1 MINRYYSMKSL
12 LLLTAIMI
20 LSNCAS
26 VRSPEGGPVDEIPPT
41 LLGTNPEV
49 LTNIKPEQK
58 ITIRFSEY
66 LKESSLK
73 SSLRVYPMHA
83 GEIRHEFRGDKIDV
97 WLPKNLNEDM
107 TYTLIIDTGLADEHG
122 IAIEKDISIPFAMG
136 STFTSSSIEGYV
148 YGNTDRG
155 NLLLWRGILS
165 HDEMLD
171 KDPDYIANLIDDSY
185 TFDYLPIDDFSIL
198 AIEQYGSNIDYTKGP
213 YALYHQKSISTKNAS
228 LNNVNFLMNKVSNT
242 EEPETDSLDVI
253 VESDDEIIKT
263 ADLSGTVLGKFL
275 HPIKMLL
282 QNDSHTYITPVN
294 LDGSYVV
301 NDIIGGKYQLLIYED
316 RNNDN
321 QLNTGSFTDKTYS
334 EEFYVYPDSLSCR
347 ANWELELPS
356 WNYQKEIK

>member
-1 MINRYYSMKSL
+1 MINRYYSMKCL
-12 LLLTAIMI
+12 LLITAIII

-26 VRSPEGGPVDEIPPT
+26 VRSPEGGPLDEISPI
-41 LLGTNPEV
+41 LLGTSPEV
-49 LTNIKPEQK
+49 LINIEPEQK
-58 ITIRFSEY
+58 VTIRFSEY

-73 SSLRVYPMHA
+73 NSLHVYPMHA
-83 GEIRHEFRGDKIDV
+83 GEIRYEFRGDKIDV
-97 WLPKNLNEDM
+97 WLPKDLKNDT
-107 TYTLIIDTGLADEHG
+107 TYILIIDTGLADEHG
-122 IAIEKDISIPFAMG
+122 IAIEKDLSIPFTMG
-136 STFTSSSIEGYV
+136 STLVFSKIEGYV

-228 LNNVNFLMNKVSNT
+228 LNNINFLMNKVSNA
-242 EEPETDSLDVI
+242 EAPETDSLNVV
-253 VESDDEIIKT
+253 VENDNEIIKT

-282 QNDSHTYITPVN
+282 QDDSHTYITPVN
-294 LDGSYVV
+294 LDGSYVI

-321 QLNTGSFTDKTYS
+321 QLNTGSFTDQTYS

>member
-1 MINRYYSMKSL
+1 MINRYYSMKCL
-12 LLLTAIMI
+12 LLITAIII

-26 VRSPEGGPVDEIPPT
+26 VRSPEGGPLDEIPPT
-41 LLGTNPEV
+41 LLGTSPEV
-49 LTNIKPEQK
+49 LTNIEPEQK
-58 ITIRFSEY
+58 ITIRLSEY

-73 SSLRVYPMHA
+73 NSLHVYPMHA

-97 WLPKNLNEDM
+97 WLPKNLKNDT
-107 TYTLIIDTGLADEHG
+107 TYILIIDTGLADEHG
-122 IAIEKDISIPFAMG
+122 IAIEKDLSIPFTMG
-136 STFTSSSIEGYV
+136 SAFTSSKIEGDV
-148 YGNTDRG
+148 YGNIDRG

-171 KDPDYIANLIDDSY
+171 RDPDYIANLIDDSY
-185 TFDYLPIDDFSIL
+185 AFDYLPIDDFSIL

-228 LNNVNFLMNKVSNT
+228 LKNVNFLMNKVSNT
-242 EEPETDSLDVI
+242 EEPEIDSLDVI
-253 VESDDEIIKT
+253 VENDNEEVKT

-294 LDGSYVV
+294 LDGSYVI

-321 QLNTGSFTDKTYS
+321 QLNMGSFIDQTYS
-334 EEFYVYPDSLSCR
+334 EKFYVYPDSLSCR